1 VALHRCSLNAIEP
14 RSLGVFTAI
23 ELMTMKRGIRLMRG
37 EGEEKLGRPFD
48 LWRAPLD
55 VSVHDGIRRA
65 GPVGWSIDRRRS
77 GQSMLEVEKGEVST
91 QRGNQRKVA

>member
-1 VALHRCSLNAIEP
+1 MALHRYSLNTIEP

-37 EGEEKLGRPFD
+37 EGEQNLGGHFD
-48 LWRAPLD
+48 LWRAPQD

-65 GPVGWSIDRRRS
+65 RPVGLSIDRRRS
-77 GQSMLEVEKGEVST
+77 GPIH
-91 QRGNQRKVA
+91 A